1 MKTKSENRRTVAQL
15 LAIRPHGLLN
25 TLRHIKSM
33 NQPMHLY
40 VYCRSRA
47 IAKRFL
53 ADAER
58 EGFVFGDGKLP
69 TSKDTDSLFALNEE
83 LTCRYDSVYELLNYQ
98 TTTFYF
104 LYGRNV
110 SIQEHFRL
118 ANIDS
123 LCILTF
129 NSRSD
134 GIEWIRERKDSLLNK
149 KYSYSLADIDSRY
162 ASMSVELK

>member
-1 MKTKSENRRTVAQL
+1 MKRIVWIITMLFFISMMFVSCDLLPFPDQTFTAEIRVSNFSGKDLWIVFCQHELQNRSDSLTV
-15 LAIRPHGLLN
+15 
-25 TLRHIKSM
+25 
-33 NQPMHLY
+33 Y
-40 VYCRSRA
+40 V
-47 IAKRFL
+47 
-53 ADAER
+53 
-58 EGFVFGDGKLP
+58 
-69 TSKDTDSLFALNEE
+69 TSGYSLFALNEE

-98 TTTFYF
+98 TTTFVF
-104 LYGRNV
+104 WYGRNV

-162 ASMSVELK
+162 AAMSVELK